1 MPYFVAFLNKVDPKK
16 DKELLEI
23 HIDYLNKHIELG
35 NIYAKGPFM
44 DHSGGLIIYKASDYD
59 TAYKLASED
68 PAVKEG
74 SRELIFK
81 EWKSTLV
88 E

>member
-35 NIYAKGPFM
+35 NIFI
-44 DHSGGLIIYKASDYD
+44 HSCVIGCMCSCFVDIGDEKPCVLMNPRPSNIHVISYTTDVS
-59 TAYKLASED
+59 
-68 PAVKEG
+68 
-74 SRELIFK
+74 
-81 EWKSTLV
+81 
-88 E
+88 